1 MNTRTAAALAAA
13 ALAAGGL
20 LPADPPKG
28 PALDTSFLKLYA
40 ETRGFTLGRPQKP
53 KITPDGKHV
62 LFLRAEA
69 KTPKLKLFEFD
80 VAAGTTRELLSPEAL
95 LKGADENLTPEE
107 KARRERQRV
116 SVGGFTDYHLD
127 PAGGRVLVKLSNRL
141 YVFDRTAGKA
151 TELKTGTDGAV
162 VDPKWSPDGSK
173 VAYVRGFDVYVY
185 DLSTGKESA
194 VTTGGTA
201 VKTHGLAEFVAQE
214 EMGRHSGYWWSP
226 DGKSIAY
233 AEADHTGVEVWW
245 IADPLRPDVKPQEQ
259 FYPRPGKKNV
269 AVRLGIVPVAGGETV
284 WVDPG
289 KSSLPLGN
297 PPFEPLLTPSFEYL
311 AAVKWDKRGG
321 LTIQVQDRRQQEL
334 RLMSVAPDTGKSRT
348 LLAETSP
355 AWINLAKDLP
365 TWDDRGRFLWISD
378 RDGDA
383 RLYLVNP
390 EDTSDHRMRPLTPPG
405 LQVSE
410 LVTLTEFAS
419 PTPGETILSPII
431 QATDDPTQAGVWQ
444 VGNLRREPSIVAQHL
459 KPLGPGLASVVT
471 TKEGTPRVYTRTSLT
486 ALPTTFVEQE
496 ATGAK
501 GRVTIPSVAAEPPF
515 VPNVTIEKVGDY
527 WTAIV
532 RPRDFDPKKKY
543 PVVLDVYGG
552 PRHLHVV
559 RAMRNWLVPQWLA
572 DQGFVV
578 VAVDN
583 RGTPGR
589 GRDWEKAIYKKFG
602 TVPLEDQV
610 KGLHALCD
618 KFPELDRDRVGAAG
632 WSFGG
637 YMAANAVLRQPDVF
651 KAAVAGAPVTDWEDY
666 DTHYTERY
674 LGLLPESRAAYDEAS
689 LIPLAKGLRRPLLL
703 VHGTADDNV
712 YFRHTLK
719 LADALFRA
727 GRPFEALPLP
737 GVTHMYSADPVVMER
752 LWARTAGFFREHL
765 GGPK

>member
-1 MNTRTAAALAAA
+1 MNTPTRAAVAVAFV

-28 PALDTSFLKLYA
+28 PAVDTSFLTLYA

-53 KITPDGKHV
+53 KVTPDGKHV

-95 LKGADENLTPEE
+95 VKGADENLTPEE

-127 PAGGRVLVKLSNRL
+127 PAGGRVLVKLANRL
-141 YVFDRTAGKA
+141 YVFDRATGKA
-151 TELKTGTDGAV
+151 AELKTGTDGAL

-185 DLSTGKESA
+185 DLAAGKESA

-214 EMGRHSGYWWSP
+214 EMHRHSGYWWSP
-226 DGKSIAY
+226 DGTHIAY
-233 AEADHTGVEVWW
+233 EEADHTGVEMWYV
-245 IADPLRPDVKPQEQ
+245 ADPLKPEVPPSPQY
-259 FYPRPGKKNV
+259 YPRPGKKNV
-269 AVRLGIVPVAGGETV
+269 SVRLGVIPVAGGATV
-284 WVDPG
+284 WVQWDR
-289 KSSLPLGN
+289 N
-297 PPFEPLLTPSFEYL
+297 EYEYL
-311 AAVKWDKRGG
+311 ARVSWDKYGP
-321 LTIQVQDRRQQEL
+321 LTIMLQNRAQSVLDVFEADR
-334 RLMSVAPDTGKSRT
+334 ATGRARRMFG
-348 LLAETSP
+348 LHAGEVP
-355 AWINLAKDLP
+355 WINL
-365 TWDDRGRFLWISD
+365 G
-378 RDGDA
+378 
-383 RLYLVNP
+383 
-390 EDTSDHRMRPLTPPG
+390 
-405 LQVSE
+405 
-410 LVTLTEFAS
+410 
-419 PTPGETILSPII
+419 
-431 QATDDPTQAGVWQ
+431 
-444 VGNLRREPSIVAQHL
+444 
-459 KPLGPGLASVVT
+459 
-471 TKEGTPRVYTRTSLT
+471 RTSLHW
-486 ALPTTFVEQE
+486 AKDGSGRLHRE
-496 ATGAK
+496 ATVSRSLGEGYDLSKVPPIKASWVPIDHVVAYDPETGGGLFEGAWTPHRMHAFRINPGASTDGLK
-501 GRVTIPSVAAEPPF
+501 FNDAVQLSGPRGMHTVAGNDRVPILTSTTPDTMPVTQVLASGGRALGTLPSVAIDPPF
-515 VPNVTIEKVGDY
+515 TPKVQFVPDPSDGVRLSDHGFGIDMPAKDDECFAG
-527 WTAIV
+527 IV

-543 PVVLDVYGG
+543 PVVAFVYGG
-552 PRHLHVV
+552 PTSKVV
-559 RAMRNWLVPQWLA
+559 TQAMQPWLIRQWLA

-589 GRDWEKAIYKKFG
+589 GRDWEKAVYQKFG
-602 TVPLEDQV
+602 TVPLDDQV

-618 KFPELDRDRVGAAG
+618 QFPELDRDRVGVVG

-637 YMAANAVLRQPDVF
+637 YMAANGVLRRPDVF
-651 KAAVAGAPVTDWEDY
+651 KAAVAGAPVTDWADY

-674 LGLLPESRAAYDEAS
+674 MGLLPEAQAAYDEAS
-689 LIPLAKGLRRPLLL
+689 LIPLAKDLRRPLLL

-712 YFRHTLK
+712 YYRHTLK
-719 LADALFRA
+719 LTDALFRA

-752 LWARTAGFFREHL
+752 LWARAAGFFAQHL